1 MNLLSL
7 VAQCLL
13 QKVKQNA
20 PDEIMKLHK
29 LILLL
34 LLFIS
39 GFALAQSSSLD
50 NNKSELP
57 ILKKESLSLS
67 LDVELYPNPSV
78 DFLNIVLNNAALR
91 NVEFEMYNIIGNKIE
106 FEVEAVDGVSYKIN
120 VKDFNPGYYLLI
132 VKDPM
137 SRFNKAFK
145 FRRQ

>member
-1 MNLLSL
+1 
-7 VAQCLL
+7 
-13 QKVKQNA
+13 
-20 PDEIMKLHK
+20 
-29 LILLL
+29 